1 MSCTLCKLCK
11 GTRAPG
17 PRGATLMAPRAS
29 LTLAWLGLI
38 EICLNGLGVGPSRG
52 AVPED
57 EPPASSRGSIAPAP
71 APATALPAITPPRP
85 LSDTRVEYPVGGA
98 GEAQVELELSID
110 AEGRVMAVRVI
121 AGDAPFAEAARS
133 AAEGWSFEPARRG
146 GVAVAARIRFR
157 VGFEQR
163 EVADVSRAI
172 ENPPEAR
179 GMANDGVAAGLVEPG
194 GDLPGAVPSAEPQ
207 PPREIAITVTGARP
221 AGARI
226 ISRAFAR
233 ELPGAF
239 GNPFAAIE
247 ASPGVTPTLSG
258 APYFYVRGA
267 PPGNLGYFIDD
278 IRLPTLFHVLAG
290 PSVLHPGMVDSVDFH
305 PGPYPARHGRFTGG
319 IAAAR
324 IRRASYELHGE
335 VSVRAF
341 DSSALLEVPLVT
353 GPAATSLTLAGRVAY
368 ANPIAHLFAPDVSVS
383 YWDYQAR
390 LSHALSPRDEL
401 SALAFGSRD
410 ALDRE
415 RDDGTREVVFGAE
428 FHRLQL
434 RYQRALDA
442 GSLRVMAVGGG
453 DRSEQA
459 DGDAHLTNTTGRLRA
474 DLAVELG
481 PGARLD
487 AGLDLGLDRYSLEL
501 SALDDEDDRDDLLA
515 RYPTR
520 LDSVAGGYVGAHL
533 RLTPWARVELGTRLD
548 VFGSKQSL
556 EAALSPS
563 VFAEFDIT
571 PRLTLIHA
579 LGLAHQPPSS
589 DLPEPGANPVLGSG
603 LQHALQSSAGLR
615 LKLPALLRLEATL
628 YQAVLFDL
636 TDGIG
641 ISRID
646 NGDDEIEETSRA
658 LGSSRGLELLLERE
672 FGHSVGGYVA
682 YTLGSSRR
690 SVGRAEGPALFDRRH
705 VLSGAFSWRL
715 GAGVRAGLRGTFY
728 TGVPADVAYL
738 AAARNPPRTSPFYRL
753 DARLE
758 KRWRLNA
765 DGAFWSIV
773 LEVLNTTLHEEAL
786 GKSCSAYVC
795 REDTVGP
802 LTIPSLGLE
811 AMF

>member
-1 MSCTLCKLCK
+1 
-11 GTRAPG
+11 
-17 PRGATLMAPRAS
+17 MARRVNLA
-29 LTLAWLGLI
+29 LAWLGLI
-38 EICLNGLGVGPSRG
+38 EIGLNGPGIGPLRG
-52 AVPED
+52 AAPEVD
-57 EPPASSRGSIAPAP
+57 PVESRAGAGGSDATTPAP
-71 APATALPAITPPRP
+71 AIAPPRP
-85 LSDTRVEYPVGGA
+85 LSDTRVEYPAGGVGA
-98 GEAQVELELSID
+98 AQVELELSIG
-110 AEGRVMAVRVI
+110 AAGQVTAVRVI
-121 AGDAPFAEAARS
+121 AGDEPFAEAARS

-146 GVAVAARIRFR
+146 GIAVAARIRFH

-163 EVADVSRAI
+163 EVVNDSSPND
-172 ENPPEAR
+172 ENTPREAR
-179 GMANDGVAAGLVEPG
+179 ATPDGGVEPG
-194 GDLPGAVPSAEPQ
+194 VVLRDAAPTAEP
-207 PPREIAITVTGARP
+207 PPASEIAITVTGSRP
-221 AGARI
+221 SGARI

-278 IRLPTLFHVLAG
+278 IRLPSLFHVLAG
-290 PSVLHPGMVDSVDFH
+290 PSVLHPGMVESLDFH
-305 PGPYPARHGRFTGG
+305 PGPYPARYGRFTGG

-341 DSSALLEVPLVT
+341 DSSALLEVPLAT
-353 GPAATSLTLAGRVAY
+353 GTGATSLTLAGRVAY
-368 ANPIAHLFAPDVSVS
+368 ANPIAHLFAPEVSVS

-390 LSHALSPRDEL
+390 LSHELSPRDEL
-401 SALAFGSRD
+401 SAFAFGSRD
-410 ALDRE
+410 ALDRAL
-415 RDDGTREVVFGAE
+415 DDGTREVVFGAE

-442 GSLRVMAVGGG
+442 GSLRVMAVGGW

-459 DGDAHLTNTTGRLRA
+459 DGDAHLTNATGRLRA

-501 SALDDEDDRDDLLA
+501 SALDDDDDRDELLA

-520 LDSVAGGYVGAHL
+520 LDSVAGGYVGTHV
-533 RLTPWARVELGTRLD
+533 RLTPSVRVELGTRLD
-548 VFGSKQSL
+548 VFGSKASL

-563 VFAEFDIT
+563 VFAEFDIAPT
-571 PRLTLIHA
+571 LTLIHG

-589 DLPEPGANPVLGSG
+589 NVPEPGANPVLGSG

-628 YQAVLFDL
+628 YQAALFDL

-646 NGDDEIEETSRA
+646 NGDDQIEETSRA

-672 FGHSVGGYVA
+672 FGHTVGGYLA

-705 VLSGAFSWRL
+705 VLSGAFSLRL
-715 GAGVRAGLRGTFY
+715 GAGIRAGLRGTLY

-738 AAARNPPRTSPFYRL
+738 AAARNPPRTSAFYRL
-753 DARLE
+753 DMRLE
-758 KRWRLNA
+758 KRWQLNA

-802 LTIPSLGLE
+802 LTIPSIGLE